1 METTQGRVTS
11 IAINEHRMS
20 FALDRKNNE
29 RYVLYDEAP
38 NTQAIPQFEVA
49 TRSWM
54 LALLQTA
61 FTSKKELVVKFDPD
75 ANRLVSRLELW
86 DPLVINEDLLGK
98 GPAVP
103 VGGGV
108 GGQPIQKGK

>member
-1 METTQGRVTS
+1 MNGHKT
-11 IAINEHRMS
+11 S

-29 RYVLYDEAP
+29 RFVLYDEAP

-61 FTSKKELVVKFDPD
+61 FTSKKELVVKYDPD
-75 ANRLVSRLELW
+75 AKRLVSQIELW
-86 DPLVINEDLLGK
+86 DPLVIDSDNIGK
-98 GPAVP
+98 GPKIP
-103 VGGGV
+103 IGGGV
-108 GGQPIQKGK
+108 SGEPIKKGG